1 MVYTSDI
8 QRNKEIK
15 MKTFMILV
23 VLAGLAY
30 GGKYLYDNHYFDS
43 FLQSVENTTERTSD
57 FATDKAV
64 KDAAF

>member
-1 MVYTSDI
+1 
-8 QRNKEIK
+8 
-15 MKTFMILV
+15 MKAFMILV

-43 FLQSVENTTERTSD
+43 FLQSVEKTTERTSD

-64 KDAAF
+64 KEADF